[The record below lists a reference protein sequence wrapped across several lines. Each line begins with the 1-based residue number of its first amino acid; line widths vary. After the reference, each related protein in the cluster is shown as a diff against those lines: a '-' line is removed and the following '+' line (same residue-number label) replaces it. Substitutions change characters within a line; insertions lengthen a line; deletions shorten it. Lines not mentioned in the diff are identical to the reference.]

1 MAEKAIEAN
10 EGEVKVTISAENS
23 GKLSFRG
30 LGIKEG
36 QILVEG
42 GFLRLVFDFGQFNAN
57 NFYAVP
63 TVELAYDKNVSETHW
78 QCDFNGETILDKM
91 DNHGN
96 STVIL
101 LNRTEMED
109 QLHHHNNLLV
119 VHGEFPANVNIDL
132 DKSYIHLVK

>member
-1 MAEKAIEAN
+1 MTDQIVQATD
-10 EGEVKVTISAENS
+10 GEVKVSISAENS
-23 GKLSFRG
+23 GKVSFKE
-30 LGIKEG
+30 LGIEEG
-36 QILVEG
+36 HIKVEG
-42 GFLRLVFDFGQFNAN
+42 GFLRLAFDFGQFDGK

-78 QCDFNGETILDKM
+78 QSDFNGETISDKM

-101 LNRTEMED
+101 LNRSKMEE

-132 DKSYIHLVK
+132 ANSYVHLVK

>member
-1 MAEKAIEAN
+1 MTDQKIQAT

-23 GKLSFRG
+23 GKVTFKE
-30 LGIKEG
+30 LGIKDDH
-36 QILVEG
+36 IKVEG
-42 GFLRLVFDFGQFNAN
+42 GFLRLAFDFGQFDAK

-63 TVELAYDKNVSETHW
+63 TVEFAYDKNVSETHW
-78 QCDFNGETILDKM
+78 QCDFNSETILDKM

-101 LNRTEMED
+101 LNRTKMEE